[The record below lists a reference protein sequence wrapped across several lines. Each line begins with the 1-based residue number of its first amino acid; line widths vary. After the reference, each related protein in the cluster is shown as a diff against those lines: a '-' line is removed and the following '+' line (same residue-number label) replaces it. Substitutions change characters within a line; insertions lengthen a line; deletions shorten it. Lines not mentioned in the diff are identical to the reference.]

1 MACLL
6 LNIFGAKMNTE
17 EFSFAVGVVLFL
29 LFLGAVG
36 FALWFGNTI
45 AAPLLRLEAALA
57 NLKAGQRG
65 LRLVPT
71 GLGALKRVA
80 VNFNQVS
87 QDICDREAVQERRM
101 LGRNSE
107 LLDALTQLKK
117 SNDALFQHEKLA
129 SLGRL
134 AAGVAHEINNP
145 TGYLLSNLVT
155 LKEYMAYLQPLLRS
169 ADSLTLAVV
178 SGTREPKESA
188 RAFLEARATDDLDFI
203 LADSERLLADAEVG
217 AIRIRDIV
225 QGLSSFAHATE
236 TPNATC
242 NLDAVL
248 EESLRVAGR
257 KWKAELKVETSFG
270 NPPPVRVV
278 FAQLQKVFV
287 HLLDNAG
294 EAIKGNG
301 TIQVRTWAEG
311 SSVYASVN
319 DTGPGIDP
327 QHADRIFEPL
337 YTTKEV
343 GQGTGLGL
351 SVALGILQ
359 EAGGSLTVDS
369 SPGFGACFTV
379 QLPAHLDLTSDS
391 LLEELT

>member
-36 FALWFGNTI
+36 FALWFGKTI
-45 AAPLLRLEAALA
+45 VAPLLRLESALA

-203 LADSERLLADAEVG
+203 LADSERLLADAE
-217 AIRIRDIV
+217 
-225 QGLSSFAHATE
+225 
-236 TPNATC
+236 
-242 NLDAVL
+242 L
-248 EESLRVAGR
+248 E
-257 KWKAELKVETSFG
+257 KAALKEIARG
-270 NPPPVRVV
+270 N
-278 FAQLQKVFV
+278 F
-287 HLLDNAG
+287 
-294 EAIKGNG
+294 
-301 TIQVRTWAEG
+301 
-311 SSVYASVN
+311 
-319 DTGPGIDP
+319 
-327 QHADRIFEPL
+327 
-337 YTTKEV
+337 
-343 GQGTGLGL
+343 
-351 SVALGILQ
+351 
-359 EAGGSLTVDS
+359 
-369 SPGFGACFTV
+369 
-379 QLPAHLDLTSDS
+379 
-391 LLEELT
+391 